1 MEKQRGEWDT
11 RRPKYAV
18 YRRRRRITLFI
29 LVLLIL
35 LVGLGLH
42 GLGTYLSSNTTQET
56 SNEPS
61 EQVSAPTAEQTAPE
75 ETVTEEQ
82 TPQETVAQDETTQQE
97 EDTNIAPVPD
107 EPTLFLTVPKLGLYH
122 NTVRNDRSESAL
134 DLGAI
139 KLPDTGFPWQK
150 GANTYMACHRLGWPG
165 LESYN
170 QCLNLPLMQQGD
182 EIYLSDT
189 NGTVYEYRV
198 SEILVV
204 SPEENWVA
212 NPVEGKDM
220 VSLQTCVENA
230 GDWWTLGPNWF
241 ARFVVRAERV

>member
-1 MEKQRGEWDT
+1 MPLMEKQRGVRDT

-18 YRRRRRITLFI
+18 YRRRRRTTFLI
-29 LVLLIL
+29 LIL
-35 LVGLGLH
+35 LVALGLY
-42 GLGTYLSSNTTQET
+42 GLGTYLSSNTAQET
-56 SNEPS
+56 GQEPS
-61 EQVSAPTAEQTAPE
+61 EQAGAPADEQTAPE
-75 ETVTEEQ
+75 ETVAEEAPEE
-82 TPQETVAQDETTQQE
+82 TAGQEEETTQE
-97 EDTNIAPVPD
+97 GDANIAPVPED
-107 EPTLFLTVPKLGLYH
+107 PTLYLTVPKLGLYR
-122 NTVRNDRSESAL
+122 NTVRNDRSEPAL

-139 KLPDTGFPWQK
+139 KLPDTGFPWEK
-150 GANTYMACHRLGWPG
+150 GSNTYIACHRLGWPG
-165 LESYN
+165 LESYH
-170 QCLNLPLMQQGD
+170 QCLNLPIMQKGD
-182 EIYLSDT
+182 EVYLADT

-212 NPVEGKDM
+212 NPVEGKDV